1 MDEVRLDAAAAR
13 CVVLPELFFAALFP
27 DERAEVFEPPRADE
41 RAAEV
46 DFFEAVERDADLPDD
61 FAALFLAVV
70 FLAAVFL
77 AVVFLAAVFLAAVF
91 FAPDFADEAREVVF
105 LAAALEPPFFEA
117 ALFVLLAAVFLAAVF
132 EPLFAAV
139 FLAAVFL
146 APDLADDF
154 VPPFLPLDERRA
166 LLFFAGVDVE
176 PPADPALLKLMSL
189 GLDLSSVGMN
199 ASFKSLRVHRHAC
212 KRQRRYIKRVP
223 INGKC
228 PK

>member
-1 MDEVRLDAAAAR
+1 VRFEPTVPDFLVEDVRLDAAAAR
-13 CVVLPELFFAALFP
+13 CVLPELFFAAVLP
-27 DERAEVFEPPRADE
+27 EERDDVLEPPRADD
-41 RAAEV
+41 RAA
-46 DFFEAVERDADLPDD
+46 DFFEDEREADLPADFAVVFLAVVFLAVVFLAAVFLAPD

-77 AVVFLAAVFLAAVF
+77 AAVFLA
-91 FAPDFADEAREVVF
+91 P
-105 LAAALEPPFFEA
+105 LFFEA

-132 EPLFAAV
+132 FAPLF
-139 FLAAVFL
+139 F
-146 APDLADDF
+146 APDLAADF
-154 VPPFLPLDERRA
+154 VPPFFPLDERRA
-166 LLFFAGVDVE
+166 LLFFAVVDAD
-176 PPADPALLKLMSL
+176 PPAPPALLILVSL

-199 ASFKSLRVHRHAC
+199 ASFKGLRVHRHAC